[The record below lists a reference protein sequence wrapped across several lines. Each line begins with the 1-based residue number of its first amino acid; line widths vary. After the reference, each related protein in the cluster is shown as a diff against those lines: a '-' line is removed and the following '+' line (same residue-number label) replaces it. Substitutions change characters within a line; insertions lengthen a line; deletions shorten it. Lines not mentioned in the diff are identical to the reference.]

1 MKDPSV
7 AMRPTAGHVVSTKY
21 SLKDLVQ
28 NINMNGD
35 YKDWAILCRTNSAVE
50 SIMDGL
56 EENNIP
62 CVTFKQGDLNK
73 SKLEK
78 IMTSNTVKV
87 LTAHS
92 AKGLEWN
99 NVATYKLWWGSPE
112 ERRLNY
118 VAATRARNL
127 LIMYK

>member
-78 IMTSNTVKV
+78 IKPIDEDEHIRNAF
-87 LTAHS
+87 AHH
-92 AKGLEWN
+92 
-99 NVATYKLWWGSPE
+99 
-112 ERRLNY
+112 NY
-118 VAATRARNL
+118 TF
-127 LIMYK
+127 IP